1 MAKGKKSV
9 FSVKTADMKRTNGL
23 GSAQCAKN
31 GIRLWKS
38 RSLFQSLLLQE
49 ADEKMRKWWL

>member
-9 FSVKTADMKRTNGL
+9 FFLSKLADMKRTNGL

-38 RSLFQSLLLQE
+38 RSLFQSLLLQS
-49 ADEKMRKWWL
+49 R